1 VKFLC
6 DRCKTRYSIGDDRV
20 RGKILKI
27 RCKTCENVIT
37 VREGMPLDGDAA
49 PGDAAEPVRKP
60 GTAATEAVDARAVA
74 GRAANEPV
82 TSRAAGRA
90 ANEPAAPGA
99 AGRGGARDPLAG
111 LTARR
116 STEVETVRGLS
127 RGTARSG
134 ATPPPGEVH
143 AAHAAV
149 ASAVASPAPAAL
161 EEEWYVS
168 IDGEQAGPFSLAAAQ
183 RWVTQQP
190 VDAELHCWSE
200 GFDDWLPVDKVSHFR
215 GLRKRPLA
223 PSTPP
228 PLPRATAAAPRPAP
242 AEDEPKPLFA
252 ATMASLERDAPV
264 MPTGLGLPPP
274 AAAPAPSTPPRGTPL
289 AARSERAIRSSNGAQ
304 GPATTPLGKRPDA
317 KAEVKAAATPE
328 GKPEARPEA
337 RIEARAEAPRG
348 PAEARPARD
357 RIEVRAEAPRA
368 PAEARPARDRIEV
381 RAEAPRAPAE
391 ARPAGKL
398 GARDAPAP
406 TSSSRPFADPFDPG
420 QAGDDLAGNSDG
432 KTVLEALPFDDAPVE
447 PRLAPGA
454 SGESA
459 ADRGGTAPAAPAHAA
474 PPRGD
479 FGSDF
484 GSDDDLDIG
493 EVSRVVNMAD
503 VARGA
508 RAQDRPAVQR
518 APTAPA
524 AATRS
529 TGVESSLRP
538 SARLAAPAASPAA
551 VDGEPGVG
559 SAPVVR
565 AQRRGLIALL
575 MVVIVLVLGVV
586 GAVLFVT
593 RSEDTPTTSLGTV
606 QDIDTSRPDD
616 PVGHHPVGSAGSAGS
631 AAAPG
636 PAVAPTAPPVTTRP
650 RPRPTPGPG
659 TGQIAE
665 APPAGNPLGGD
676 EIEDVARKHQEMTQR
691 CYMRS
696 QRGADAILVGDV
708 KKIAVT
714 LTIDRDG
721 NVSELQLSDHAA
733 DALGKCL
740 TGAIRSWK
748 FRPSAGGMFR
758 FSLNFVNG

>member
-37 VREGMPLDGDAA
+37 VREGMSLDGDDA
-49 PGDAAEPVRKP
+49 PGDAAEPVRTP
-60 GTAATEAVDARAVA
+60 GAAATEAVDARAVA
-74 GRAANEPV
+74 SRAANEPV
-82 TSRAAGRA
+82 PSRAAGRA

-116 STEVETVRGLS
+116 STEIETVRGLS

-134 ATPPPGEVH
+134 ATPPRGEVP

-149 ASAVASPAPAAL
+149 ASAVAAPAPAAL

-274 AAAPAPSTPPRGTPL
+274 AAAPARSTPPWGAPL
-289 AARSERAIRSSNGAQ
+289 AARGDRAIRSSNGAQ
-304 GPATTPLGKRPDA
+304 GPATTPLGKRPEV
-317 KAEVKAAATPE
+317 KAEV
-328 GKPEARPEA
+328 
-337 RIEARAEAPRG
+337 
-348 PAEARPARD
+348 
-357 RIEVRAEAPRA
+357 
-368 PAEARPARDRIEV
+368 
-381 RAEAPRAPAE
+381 
-391 ARPAGKL
+391 RPAGKL
-398 GARDAPAP
+398 GARDASAPAP
-406 TSSSRPFADPFDPG
+406 ASSARPFADPFDPG
-420 QAGDDLAGNSDG
+420 EAGDDLAGASDG

-447 PRLAPGA
+447 PRVAPAA
-454 SGESA
+454 SGEPA

-474 PPRGD
+474 ASR
-479 FGSDF
+479 SDF

-493 EVSRVVNMAD
+493 EVSRVVNLAD

-538 SARLAAPAASPAA
+538 SARMAAPAASPAPA
-551 VDGEPGVG
+551 DGEPGVG

-575 MVVIVLVLGVV
+575 AVAIVLVLGVV

-593 RSEDTPTTSLGTV
+593 RSDDAPTTSLGTV

-616 PVGHHPVGSAGSAGS
+616 PVVHHPAGSAGS
-631 AAAPG
+631 AG
-636 PAVAPTAPPVTTRP
+636 PAVAPTAPQVTTRP

-665 APPAGNPLGGD
+665 APPAGNALGGD

-733 DALGKCL
+733 DTLGKCL

-748 FRPSAGGMFR
+748 FRSSAGGTFR